1 MPSWYKVISLAAP
14 SIALAESGN
23 RISSVPVGTVNTVPS
38 ASFFNVTSLV
48 EPCPVKISPSAL
60 VYPIAALSPE
70 EVSAFGSIVVPII
83 TPVEVIA
90 PEPIVPNPL
99 TFPLVSKV

>member
-1 MPSWYKVISLAAP
+1 M
-14 SIALAESGN
+14 
-23 RISSVPVGTVNTVPS
+23 NTVPS

-48 EPCPVKISPSAL
+48 EPCPVKISPSPA

-70 EVSAFGSIVVPII
+70 EVSPVASSVVPVIS
-83 TPVEVIA
+83 PDDVIA
-90 PEPIVPNPL
+90 PDPTVPNPL